1 MPNARSRVP
10 RRGTHDL
17 PRRTALRAERIAASL
32 GAHRS
37 VSDYVLA
44 LTWRTGHY
52 ALLSTSGLVR
62 SWAALAALMLVSCSS
77 DCRSGSCYPLGTY
90 VDPNDAVGATSAEI
104 CFDTDCQTVPAIA
117 GGDDVFNGFNSN
129 YWKDGRKLK
138 LKITVFGPSS
148 EVIDSLTESRMM
160 NSSGFACGVLYYG
173 WKNGHLYRIN

>member
-1 MPNARSRVP
+1 MLDREV
-10 RRGTHDL
+10 H
-17 PRRTALRAERIAASL
+17 
-32 GAHRS
+32 
-37 VSDYVLA
+37 V
-44 LTWRTGHY
+44 GHY

-77 DCRSGSCYPLGTY
+77 DCRGGSCYSLGTY

-129 YWKDGRKLK
+129 YWKDGRKPK

-148 EVIDSLTESRMM
+148 KVIDSLTESRTM
-160 NSSGFACGVLYYG
+160 NSSGCACGVLYYG
-173 WKNGHLYRIN
+173 WRNGHLYRIN